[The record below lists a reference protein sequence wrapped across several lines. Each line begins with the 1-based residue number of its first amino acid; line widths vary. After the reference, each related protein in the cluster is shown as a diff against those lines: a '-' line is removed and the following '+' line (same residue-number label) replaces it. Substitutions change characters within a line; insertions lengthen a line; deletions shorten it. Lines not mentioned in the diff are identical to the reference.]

1 MYKERFKSVPS
12 VTFLID
18 ALGKVCPQ
26 RKILKFC
33 IDESLTRLRKKI
45 AEERE
50 STFSNEL
57 LIDEI
62 KNRYRILESGSL
74 KPVINATGVLLH
86 TNLGRAP
93 LSEEIFEKV
102 KPLVTGY
109 CNIEYDLK
117 KGKRGERYEHVS
129 DYFKILTG
137 AEDALVVNNN
147 AAAVFLVLN
156 TFAKK
161 KEVIISRGELV
172 EIGGS
177 FRIPEVMKNSGA
189 ILKEVGTTNKTR
201 ISDYSE
207 NVSSRTSVLMKVHKS
222 NYEILGFV
230 EETVYG
236 EIPAIATSSGIISY
250 YDMGSGFIGNNID
263 MICPDMDVKNVIESG
278 FDLVSISGDK
288 LLGTVQCGIILGKS
302 KYIDKLRKNQL
313 LRMLRV
319 DKITIGI
326 LQESLK
332 LYLEGNANSVRYL
345 SLLNRELKELEQN
358 GYYVLKLLGGD
369 KNFIVEPSK
378 AFLGGGSCPLK
389 EIDSISLVCSCNNI
403 TAIERKL
410 RNVTP
415 PIITRIYDNK
425 IYIDLLAVSTEEL
438 DILADGLKWALT

>member
-18 ALGKVCPQ
+18 ALGKFCPQ

-86 TNLGRAP
+86 TNLGRSP

-207 NVSSRTSVLMKVHKS
+207 SVSSRTSVLMKVHKS

-230 EETVYG
+230 EETAYG

-263 MICPDMDVKNVIESG
+263 MICPDMDVKKVIESG

-288 LLGTVQCGIILGKS
+288 LLGAVQCGIILGKS

-319 DKITIGI
+319 DKITLGI

-345 SLLNRELKELEQN
+345 SLVKRELKELEQN
-358 GYYVLKLLGGD
+358 GYYVLKLVGGD
-369 KNFIVEPSK
+369 KNFTIEPSK

>member
-18 ALGKVCPQ
+18 ALGEVCPQ

-102 KPLVTGY
+102 KTLVTGY

-147 AAAVFLVLN
+147 AAAVFLILN

-177 FRIPEVMKNSGA
+177 FRIPEVMKESGA

-201 ISDYSE
+201 REDYSQ
-207 NVSSRTSVLMKVHKS
+207 NITPKTSILMKVHKS
-222 NYEILGFV
+222 NYEIVGFS
-230 EETVYG
+230 EDTHYS
-236 EIPAIATSSGIISY
+236 EIPKIASPLGVISY
-250 YDMGSGFIGNNID
+250 YDMGSGFIGKD
-263 MICPDMDVKNVIESG
+263 LESLCPDLDIKRVVDSG
-278 FDLVSISGDK
+278 FDIVSFSGDK
-288 LLGTVQCGIILGKS
+288 LLGSVQCGIILGRK

-319 DKITIGI
+319 DKITLGI
-326 LQESLK
+326 LQESMK
-332 LYLEGNANSVRYL
+332 FYLGDYRASPRYL
-345 SLLNRELKELEQN
+345 SLLRRGIKHLEENGLK
-358 GYYVLKLLGGD
+358 VLTALGD
-369 KNFIVEPSK
+369 NKNFSIEYSK
-378 AFLGGGSCPLK
+378 AFLGGGSCPLR
-389 EIDSISLVCSCNNI
+389 EIDSVSLVYSGGRA
-403 TAIERKL
+403 TLMEKKL
-410 RNVTP
+410 RSFTP
-415 PIITRIYDNK
+415 PIIARTSNNK
-425 IYIDLLAVSTEEL
+425 IYIDLTTVSDEEL
-438 DILADGLKWALT
+438 TSLGDGLKWALT